1 MAGFAMH
8 IMSFNVMTPSF
19 IGEWTGVKHR
29 KRLHYGPGIV
39 EVQRDAVCPRL
50 LGQTVLEY
58 NKYYLYI
65 FIREKPRAYDLIVPE

>member
-1 MAGFAMH
+1 
-8 IMSFNVMTPSF
+8 MSFNVMTPSF
-19 IGEWTGVKHR
+19 IGEWTGVKRR
-29 KRLHYGPGIV
+29 KRLHHGPGIV